1 VLGTDRVGAVDSAGV
16 FLFALVLLGV
26 GVHGSL
32 RFYYGLR
39 HRPSGGASDPVY
51 MYGFYERL
59 WHWLQTIAI
68 LLLLFTGLVIHRPQ
82 IFPLLDFRTVVV
94 AHNIL
99 AALLVVNAGLALFY
113 HLASGEIRQ
122 YLPRPVGFFDQAILQ
137 AKYYLRG
144 IFRRERHPFTKVPRS
159 KLNPLQQVTYLVLLN
174 VLLPL
179 QILSGALMWGSQRWP
194 ELTATFGGLGG
205 LAPVH
210 TAIAWLLAAFIVLHV
225 YLTTT
230 GATPVSSLRAMML
243 GWEDVDGA
251 PAPAPG
257 GDA

>member
-1 VLGTDRVGAVDSAGV
+1 VAAVDTAGVALVGIVLFGVAIHGTMRFVLGR
-16 FLFALVLLGV
+16 
-26 GVHGSL
+26 
-32 RFYYGLR
+32 R
-39 HRPSGGASDPVY
+39 HRTAAEASSDPVY

-68 LLLLFTGLVIHRPQ
+68 LLLLFTGIVIHHPEM
-82 IFPLLDFRTVVV
+82 FPVFDFRSVVV

-99 AALLVVNAGLALFY
+99 AVVLIVNAGLALFY

-137 AKYYLRG
+137 AKFYARG
-144 IFRRERHPFTKVPRS
+144 IFRHDPHPFTKIPKR
-159 KLNPLQQVTYLVLLN
+159 KLNPLQQVTYLALLN

-179 QILSGALMWGSQRWP
+179 QIVTGALMWGAQRWP
-194 ELTATFGGLGG
+194 ELTASLGGLGG

-210 TAIAWLLAAFIVLHV
+210 TAISWLLTTFILLHV

-230 GATPVSSLRAMML
+230 GATPVSSVRAMML
-243 GWEDVDGA
+243 GWEDVEAA

-257 GDA
+257 GEA